1 MSTVPKYHLKKAPL
15 VSVVM
20 PTYNRYDVICQAV
33 DSVLSQTYRKFE
45 LIIVDDGSSDNTE
58 EMLKQ
63 RYSYEWNKRL
73 KYFKTDRK
81 GVSHA
86 RNFGIEKSEGD
97 YVAYLDTDNTWRNNY
112 LHTMLHLLQTSFSKC
127 AYSAIAVDNQVDK
140 MVFTLF
146 QPLFEWNSLYEKNF
160 IDLNGFVHHKDLF
173 EELGGFDQQ
182 MTRLVDWDLILRY
195 TNKYEP
201 RPVPYILVDYSVSCN
216 VNHITTSESYE
227 ENRKLIE
234 AKF

>member
-1 MSTVPKYHLKKAPL
+1 M
-15 VSVVM
+15 
-20 PTYNRYDVICQAV
+20 
-33 DSVLSQTYRKFE
+33 
-45 LIIVDDGSSDNTE
+45 
-58 EMLKQ
+58 
-63 RYSYEWNKRL
+63 
-73 KYFKTDRK
+73 
-81 GVSHA
+81 
-86 RNFGIEKSEGD
+86 
-97 YVAYLDTDNTWRNNY
+97 
-112 LHTMLHLLQTSFSKC
+112 
-127 AYSAIAVDNQVDK
+127 DK

-146 QPLFEWNSLYEKNF
+146 KPLFEWNSLYEKNF

-201 RPVPYILVDYSVSCN
+201 RPVPYILVDYSVSDN